1 MPIIEANS
9 PAAWKAR
16 IAKTKKVRR
25 ELAQGEWADSVS
37 FRKGEPFTDDSDSD
51 RVNVNLDW
59 SKTKS
64 KHANLFSQVPTINL
78 LPRNPQFAPAV
89 PIFAKKLNDV
99 LTKAKLGAA
108 VDEAVLDTINASGIG
123 IIVVGY
129 ERLTEDKQV
138 PIHTPETVQQ
148 LQAAG
153 AKVPMQTVKNTTSE
167 RYLADRISPSDFLWP
182 AEFTGSDF
190 DKSPWIGRSG
200 SMTWPSAKLAFNLS
214 DEDKAKVTNGGKPI
228 TETLHQDTQRQD
240 EEGMVTFDEIYF
252 WNFQYDENEKHFE
265 AIHRMVFVDGLEK
278 PAVPDEQWKGQ
289 QFNEQ
294 TRKYVG
300 ACEYPIRVLTLTYI
314 SDDAIPPSD
323 SAIGRPQVLELIKSR
338 SQMILQRDRSMPL
351 RWHDVN
357 RIDPA
362 IEDSIMRGTFQG
374 SIPTQGDGS
383 RAIGEV
389 SRANFPREDM
399 EFDRIAKADLDEAWQ
414 TSANQAG
421 ATNQGQRSATEVGIV
436 QQNFQTRV
444 GYERARVG
452 SFIVGIAKIMAG
464 YLALYGEW
472 EPQDAQVMQA
482 WDRTSISQE
491 FVYDIFPD
499 STVLLDSG
507 QKIQR
512 LMGIVN
518 MLGKSGLLELE
529 PFVSKILSL
538 AGEDPSTMLKHPT
551 PPPPPPV
558 NLSLNLK
565 GEDLAN
571 PLSLAFL
578 IHDGQVPSPQDME
591 TAKQMLMSS
600 QQPPQPPSPPQG
612 PQMPGMGSPLPPAG
626 PGAGAPPPPGGQ
638 PPPPQGPHPPQ
649 PYPNDAGVMDK
660 INKRGDYGG

>member
-1 MPIIEANS
+1 MPVIEANS
-9 PAAWKAR
+9 TAAWKAR
-16 IAKTKKVRR
+16 IAKVKKVRR
-25 ELAQGEWADSVS
+25 ELAAGAWADSVM
-37 FRKGEPFTDDSDSD
+37 FRKGEPFTDDSDAD
-51 RVNVNLDW
+51 RVNINLDW

-64 KHANLFSQVPTINL
+64 KHANLFSQVPQINL

-89 PIFAKKLNDV
+89 PIFAKKLNDT

-108 VDEAVLDTINASGIG
+108 VDEAVLDTINAAGIG
-123 IIVVGY
+123 VIVVGY
-129 ERLTEDKQV
+129 ERLTEKKDV
-138 PIHTPETVQQ
+138 PIPTPET
-148 LQAAG
+148 AAAMQKLG
-153 AKVPMQTVKNTTSE
+153 MKVPMKSIDVTTSE
-167 RYLADRISPSDFLWP
+167 RFPVDRLSPSDFLWP
-182 AEFTGSDF
+182 VEFTGSDF

-200 SMTWPSAKLAFNLS
+200 AMTWPSAKLAFNLT
-214 DEDKAKVTNGGKPI
+214 DEQKPKVINGGKPVA
-228 TETLHQDTQRQD
+228 ETIHQDTQRAD
-240 EEGMVTFDEIYF
+240 EEGMVEFDEIYF
-252 WNFQYDENEKHFE
+252 WNYLYDDKEKHFE
-265 AIHRMVFVDGLEK
+265 AIHRMVFVTGLDT
-278 PAVPDEQWKGQ
+278 PAVADEQWKGQ
-289 QFNEQ
+289 KFNPQ
-294 TRKYVG
+294 SNTYVG

-362 IEDSIMRGTFQG
+362 IEDAIMRGTFQG
-374 SIPTQGDGS
+374 SIPTQGDGT

-389 SRANFPREDM
+389 SRASFPREDM

-452 SFIVGIAKIMAG
+452 SFIVGIARVMAG
-464 YLALYGEW
+464 YLALYGQW
-472 EPQDAQVMQA
+472 NVPQEMQAMEA
-482 WDRTSISQE
+482 WDRTTIAQE

-538 AGEDPSTMLKHPT
+538 AGEDPALMIKKPT

-558 NLSLNLK
+558 NTSLALK
-565 GEDLAN
+565 GEDLTS
-571 PLSLAFL
+571 PLALAFL
-578 IHDGQVPSPQDME
+578 IHDGQAPSPQDLQ
-591 TAKQMLMSS
+591 AAQQMLVAS
-600 QQPPQPPSPPQG
+600 QQPVQPPPPPSPMQP
-612 PQMPGMGSPLPPAG
+612 PGMGSPLPPAG
-626 PGAGAPPPPGGQ
+626 GPGAGAPPPE
-638 PPPPQGPHPPQ
+638 

-660 INKRGDYGG
+660 INKRGDHGG